1 MAAKGILVISGA
13 AKGVDMEAM
22 TAALEEGGQAAGIL
36 SQGVKKYAQSRDYC
50 DGLMDSS
57 LVLAASVAPEA
68 PFHVGTAMGRNKYLY
83 ALADYAVVVSS
94 GEKGGTWSGAT
105 ENLRHGWCPL
115 FVRQGDDVPIGNKVL
130 LSKGANPME
139 QPDPDFL
146 KPAKG
151 PPRQLDL
158 FE

>member
-1 MAAKGILVISGA
+1 
-13 AKGVDMEAM
+13 MEAM

-94 GEKGGTWSGAT
+94 DEKGGTWTWYRGHLGLGIGGHLGLGIGGTWTLHRQPWVSDWHAQ
-105 ENLRHGWCPL
+105 GWVQ
-115 FVRQGDDVPIGNKVL
+115 F
-130 LSKGANPME
+130 
-139 QPDPDFL
+139 
-146 KPAKG
+146 
-151 PPRQLDL
+151 
-158 FE
+158 